1 MDVVYGPRCEFEMVV
16 FRRAGI
22 EMGDQRPANRL
33 NPRKETCN
41 QSTAHLQRA
50 PSFQEHQEW
59 ALQIPMSKS
68 ALSVATSDTW
78 LTTGLGD
85 MGRMYARLIR
95 KAGWKCP

>member
-1 MDVVYGPRCEFEMVV
+1 MLYMVQGV
-16 FRRAGI
+16 SSKFRRAGI
-22 EMGDQRPANRL
+22 EMGISVLPIVESPER
-33 NPRKETCN
+33 TCN
-41 QSTAHLQRA
+41 QSTAHLHRA
-50 PSFQEHQEW
+50 PSLQEHQQW

-68 ALSVATSDTW
+68 ALLVATSDTW